1 MSTARRAIV
10 DVSFVLGMVCAI
22 VALRAAL
29 RRRLRGKLDD
39 LGGRRAVLEF
49 WKSVVGVIGKVGEK
63 WKR

>member
-1 MSTARRAIV
+1 M
-10 DVSFVLGMVCAI
+10 
-22 VALRAAL
+22 
-29 RRRLRGKLDD
+29 RGKLDD